1 MFWFKKRGEDAV
13 SDKIKTL
20 DINVKDSFDNL
31 KKDMQKVSDWITNF
45 NSKESTQ
52 EKRLNLLEERIEH
65 LNMMVEHTFNNSV
78 VERSNSRN
86 EEEIAENERVFTRV
100 QSFNRSVQPFMN
112 VHEHTDL
119 EVLTPAQKQVI
130 ALLTYSGGPMGY
142 DEISKG
148 LGINEVTARRHINDI
163 RRAGFSIKRKVSVNN
178 RRNMFYLDKE
188 VRDKMGSNETVKVS
202 KSKPK

>member
-1 MFWFKKRGEDAV
+1 MFWPFKKEKK
-13 SDKIKTL
+13 SDFDEKMQSIDQNIKT
-20 DINVKDSFDNL
+20 SFENI
-31 KKDMQKVSDWITNF
+31 KNDMRKVSDWITTLDSRDGTN
-45 NSKESTQ
+45 
-52 EKRLNLLEERIEH
+52 EKRINYLEDKIEH
-65 LNMMVEHTFNNSV
+65 LSSVVEQSKMPKEA
-78 VERSNSRN
+78 VERSN
-86 EEEIAENERVFTRV
+86 EAFEQDKNERVFTRV

-178 RRNMFYLDKE
+178 RRNVFYLDKE
-188 VRDKMGSNETVKVS
+188 VRESIVNSAE
-202 KSKPK
+202 KPKKSDK